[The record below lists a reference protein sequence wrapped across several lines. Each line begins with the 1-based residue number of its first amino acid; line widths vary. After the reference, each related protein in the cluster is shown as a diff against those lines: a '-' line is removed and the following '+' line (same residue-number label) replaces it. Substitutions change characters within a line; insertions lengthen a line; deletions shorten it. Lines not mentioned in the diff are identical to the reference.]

1 MLENRRSYL
10 ALVLAALLP
19 IVLFAS
25 AIALIVGFREQAALE
40 ASALSKVREIASG
53 IDRYIAAQLKAAEI
67 ISKVGSL
74 QRGDLEQFYDFAAR
88 LKADEPG
95 WNNIVVSDRA
105 GQQLINLARPFG
117 APLAGLSDPGS
128 FRQAIETRAPVIG
141 DLADRGIV
149 SGEFFVPMR
158 VPVFEGDAIKY
169 IVSIAL
175 DPRQLSKLF
184 SLADAPGDWVGAI
197 VDRNGRLL
205 ARSVLADQLVGRQ
218 ATPAAL
224 EAIKHGKQGIYE
236 GRTLE
241 GLDTVFVFY
250 TSPLTGWSVHYAVP
264 RAAYNAP
271 LHNILWIVVLCTAA
285 AVAVALFLFSI
296 VSREAARQRAEQAR
310 REIEAQFRTFAQ
322 AMPNHVWT
330 SPPDGL
336 LDWFNDQ
343 TYAYS
348 GAKPGELDGEGWT
361 RIVHPDD
368 IAAAGE
374 TWAASVS
381 SGKPYE
387 HEFRLRGA
395 DGIYRWHVARALPI
409 HGKSGEIT
417 RWIGTNTDIEDQK
430 NTAEALAH
438 LNDTLEQQV
447 EERSA
452 ELLRTQDALR
462 QSQKMESLGN
472 LTGGIAHD
480 FNNMLTGIGGSI
492 DFIRRRL
499 AAGRTDGLDRYIDA
513 ASKSTQRAAALTHRL
528 LAFARQQSLD
538 IKAQDINALVGGLE
552 EVLRRT
558 LGEKVALA
566 TELQRDLW
574 PGLTDANQLESA
586 LLNLAINAR
595 DAMPDG
601 GQLTIETANRTLD
614 GTSALLS
621 EGVAPGDY
629 VVVSVSDTG
638 VGMSP
643 DVIAKAFDPFFTTK
657 PIGQGTGL
665 GLSMIYGFMKQSE
678 GHVRIYSEVGRG
690 TTVRLY
696 LRRAPNAAER
706 AVAKL
711 STAAPRGRGET
722 VLLVEDDATVRLLMT
737 DMLTELGYHYIQAS
751 EAQAAIPYLQSDQ
764 RIDLLITDVGM
775 PNINGRQLAEI
786 ARQNRPGLKVLFI
799 TGYAEHASVRASVL
813 PPGMAIVT
821 KPFSFEAMAQKIRE
835 MMSPDGPPTN
845 GGTINAGDAPPVQQT

>member
-25 AIALIVGFREQAALE
+25 AIALIVGFREQSALE
-40 ASALSKVREIASG
+40 TSALSKVREIAAG
-53 IDRYIAAQLKAAEI
+53 IDRYVAAQLKAAEVMA
-67 ISKVGSL
+67 KVGSL
-74 QRGDLEQFYDFAAR
+74 QRGDLQGFYEFASR
-88 LKADEPG
+88 VKNDEPG
-95 WNNIVVSDRA
+95 WNNVVVSDRS
-105 GQQLINLARPFG
+105 GEQLINLARPFG
-117 APLAGLSDPGS
+117 APLAGISDPGS
-128 FRQAIETRAPVIG
+128 FEQVIEKRKAVIG
-141 DLADRGIV
+141 DLAERGTV
-149 SGEFFVPMR
+149 SGQLFVPLR
-158 VPVFEGDAIKY
+158 VPVFEGNDIKY
-169 IVSIAL
+169 ILSIAL

-184 SLADAPGDWVGAI
+184 ALADAPGDWVGAV
-197 VDRNGRLL
+197 VDRNGNLL
-205 ARSVLADQLVGRQ
+205 ARSVLAAELVGKK
-218 ATPAAL
+218 ATGVAL
-224 EAIKHGKQGIYE
+224 EAIKKGRQGIYE

-241 GLDTVFVFY
+241 GLDTIFAFY

-264 RAAYNAP
+264 RAAYTAP
-271 LHNILWIVVLCTAA
+271 LRSILWIVVLCAAA
-285 AVAVALFLFSI
+285 AVAAALVLFTI
-296 VSREAARQRAEQAR
+296 ISREAARRRAEQAQ

-348 GAKPGELDGEGWT
+348 GANPGELDGQSWA

-368 IAAAGE
+368 LAEAATKWAAA
-374 TWAASVS
+374 VS
-381 SGKPYE
+381 SGKPYQN
-387 HEFRLRGA
+387 EFRLRGA

-409 HGKSGEIT
+409 YGRSSEIT
-417 RWIGTNTDIEDQK
+417 RWIGTNTNIEDQK

-438 LNDTLEQQV
+438 LNETLEQQV
-447 EERSA
+447 QERSA

-513 ASKSTQRAAALTHRL
+513 ASKSTERAAALTHRL
-528 LAFARQQSLD
+528 LAFSRQQSLD
-538 IKAQDINALVGGLE
+538 IKAQDVNALVKGLDD
-552 EVLRRT
+552 VLRRT
-558 LGEKVALA
+558 LGEKIAFA
-566 TELQRDLW
+566 TVSHQDLW
-574 PGLTDANQLESA
+574 PGLTDANQFENA

-601 GQLTIETANRTLD
+601 GQLTVETANLTL
-614 GTSALLS
+614 GSTSALVS
-621 EGVAPGDY
+621 DGVEAGDY

-638 VGMSP
+638 LGMSP

-665 GLSMIYGFMKQSE
+665 GLSMIYGFMKQSD

-690 TTVRLY
+690 TTLKLY
-696 LRRAPNAAER
+696 LRRASQSPEQPGAKED
-706 AVAKL
+706 AV
-711 STAAPRGRGET
+711 APRGRGET
-722 VLLVEDDATVRLLMT
+722 ILVVEDDVTVRQLLT
-737 DMLTELGYHYIQAS
+737 EMLTELGYRHIEAEAAS
-751 EAQAAIPYLQSDQ
+751 AAIPYLQSDQ
-764 RIDLLITDVGM
+764 PIDLLITDVGM
-775 PNINGRQLAEI
+775 PNMNGRQLAEI
-786 ARQNRPGLKVLFI
+786 ARQIRPDLKVLFI
-799 TGYAEHASVRASVL
+799 TGYAEHASVRAGVL
-813 PPGMAIVT
+813 PPGMEIVT
-821 KPFSFEAMAQKIRE
+821 KPFSFEGLASRIRKIISGQRL
-835 MMSPDGPPTN
+835 
-845 GGTINAGDAPPVQQT
+845 I